1 MRITKTVVVSLVVL
15 AALTVAPAQATER
28 PLDRVFEPFQELLDR
43 HLIERDFAGNGLVS
57 AFDYQQAL
65 KRESTSGLLERQ
77 REALANFDTDTLDS
91 RERAN
96 AFWINAYN
104 FFMVAHLLQERP
116 DGELV
121 ASVWDYGGRYNPLR
135 DNVFQRELFTV
146 DGEDYSLDGIEK
158 GTLFGDAFRDRGWM
172 EARVHFAVNCAAAGC
187 PPLRA
192 TVYTADNL
200 DALLTEN
207 TRRAFN
213 TPVQLEVDGDTLRI
227 SKLFDWYQQDFA
239 DEEGSVRDFIRA
251 YAEDEVAEAVAA
263 TTRITYIDYDWSLNT
278 PANVPGI
285 AGE

>member
-1 MRITKTVVVSLVVL
+1 MRITKRVAPGFLVL
-15 AALTVAPAQATER
+15 AALTVAPGHATE
-28 PLDRVFEPFQELLDR
+28 PALGQVFEPFQELLDQ
-43 HLIERDFAGNGLVS
+43 HLMERDLPDNGLVS
-57 AFDYQQAL
+57 AFDYEQAL
-65 KRESTSGLLERQ
+65 QGDDTEGLLEEQ
-77 REALANFDTDTLDS
+77 RETLADFDTATLDS

-121 ASVWDYGGRYNPLR
+121 DSVWDYGGRYNPLR

-146 DGEDYSLDGIEK
+146 DGEAYSLDGIEK
-158 GTLFGDAFRDRGWM
+158 DTLFGDAFRERGWM

-192 TVYTADNL
+192 TVYTADNV
-200 DALLTEN
+200 DELLTEN

-213 TPVQLEVDGDTLRI
+213 TPVQLEVDGDTLRV
-227 SKLFDWYQQDFA
+227 SKLFDWYEQDFA

-251 YAEDEVAEAVAA
+251 YAADDVAEAVAA
-263 TTRITYIDYDWSLNT
+263 TDTIEYIDYDWSLNT
-278 PANVPGI
+278 PANVPRI
-285 AGE
+285 EPR